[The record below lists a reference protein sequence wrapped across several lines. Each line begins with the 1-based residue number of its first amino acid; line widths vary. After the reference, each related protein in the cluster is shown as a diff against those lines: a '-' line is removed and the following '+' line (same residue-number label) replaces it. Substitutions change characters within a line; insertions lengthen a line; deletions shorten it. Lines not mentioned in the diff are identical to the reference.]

1 MEAKG
6 VVFNDAWHV
15 GTAQAKTV
23 VLLNNPNK
31 EKLQYEASLSCS
43 LTNNAYVSN
52 KTDKHL
58 PPEQTR
64 LVDSGATHIS
74 IVGSEAY
81 GGKGDRVQ

>member
-15 GTAQAKTV
+15 GPAQAKKV
-23 VLLNNPNK
+23 VIFNNPNK

-43 LTNNAYVSN
+43 PTNNVYVSN

-58 PPEQTR
+58 PP
-64 LVDSGATHIS
+64 
-74 IVGSEAY
+74 
-81 GGKGDRVQ
+81 